1 MCSSPIPLNS
11 TSFAVGKTRNVVEEA
26 LQICQWAITNCE
38 FQRFAL
44 LKQRRIIS
52 ISAATAAATSPWQP
66 IGPNSQASSDKFP
79 YTFITSVI
87 LKRGQRE
94 PLERGPNGLLMGCH
108 SIVSKREGEKGA
120 SCRLSFLFR
129 GSDCACKVFVW
140 QLRHIFSG
148 HSSSAFATANLA
160 RHHRPGNRHNDHHHL
175 GKQSSSCLS
184 SSAMCYK
191 STKMALVIV
200 PAGEG
205 GREGHEKTS
214 KTFNSS
220 SLFAFSLYSI
230 FSFLFFFFWYFTE
243 FFFSHSPLGSLL
255 CAGLLKSQRGFWN
268 VAKMCHRPHLPSCL
282 PEAAPPLS
290 FADRKVGGSLFYQ
303 RA

>member
-1 MCSSPIPLNS
+1 
-11 TSFAVGKTRNVVEEA
+11 
-26 LQICQWAITNCE
+26 
-38 FQRFAL
+38 
-44 LKQRRIIS
+44 
-52 ISAATAAATSPWQP
+52 
-66 IGPNSQASSDKFP
+66 
-79 YTFITSVI
+79 
-87 LKRGQRE
+87 
-94 PLERGPNGLLMGCH
+94 MGCH
-108 SIVSKREGEKGA
+108 SIVCKREGEKGA

-205 GREGHEKTS
+205 RARGTRKNVEN
-214 KTFNSS
+214 FQ
-220 SLFAFSLYSI
+220 FVVAFCI
-230 FSFLFFFFWYFTE
+230 FIIFYIFFFIFFSSDTLLN
-243 FFFSHSPLGSLL
+243 FFFLSLPLALCFVPGSWNHSEAFETLPK
-255 CAGLLKSQRGFWN
+255 CATDHTYQVVSQRQ
-268 VAKMCHRPHLPSCL
+268 S
-282 PEAAPPLS
+282 PPLS

-303 RA
+303 CA

>member
-1 MCSSPIPLNS
+1 M
-11 TSFAVGKTRNVVEEA
+11 VEEA

-205 GREGHEKTS
+205 RARGTRKNVENFQFVVAFCIFIIFYIFFFIFFLLILYWIFFLS
-214 KTFNSS
+214 LSPW
-220 SLFAFSLYSI
+220 LFA
-230 FSFLFFFFWYFTE
+230 
-243 FFFSHSPLGSLL
+243 L
-255 CAGLLKSQRGFWN
+255 CRALEITARLLKRCQNVPQTTPTKLSPRGS
-268 VAKMCHRPHLPSCL
+268 P
-282 PEAAPPLS
+282 PPLVRRPQS
-290 FADRKVGGSLFYQ
+290 RW
-303 RA
+303 